1 MTLPAALLPLPQE
14 TVPNNRSLEVASE
27 MRVAASRAI
36 RSYDSSTIE
45 IIMNRV
51 SQLRRQYGNSVTCR
65 KVDLVVESPLGTLNK
80 LVGDL
85 TIRHPTAPSNI
96 AFTTNKFCTK
106 VALDTLAKRSS
117 VASPQVMDLATSRT
131 FTSAERTKR
140 QAYQVLFEDGKIRA
154 P

>member
-1 MTLPAALLPLPQE
+1 
-14 TVPNNRSLEVASE
+14 

-85 TIRHPTAPSNI
+85 TIRHPTAPPNI
-96 AFTTNKFCTK
+96 SLTTKF
-106 VALDTLAKRSS
+106 
-117 VASPQVMDLATSRT
+117 
-131 FTSAERTKR
+131 
-140 QAYQVLFEDGKIRA
+140 
-154 P
+154 